1 MKIAVTG
8 HRPHKLGHDYSGT
21 SVLSER
27 IYDEL
32 AAVVRDN
39 WPREKGLLV
48 IIFGSLGG
56 FVASH
61 TAGVGS
67 LIKK

>member
-39 WPREKGLLV
+39 WPR
-48 IIFGSLGG
+48 
-56 FVASH
+56 
-61 TAGVGS
+61 
-67 LIKK
+67 